1 MGVGAGGEGQMGKDG
16 FLGGKKNRM
25 NDMEAGKQ
33 ELAGGVGGAG
43 RDGPEQGGAVGVQ
56 AGCGSGP

>member
-33 ELAGGVGGAG
+33 ELAGGEGGAG